1 VKGGL
6 LVEAQALWMSGID
19 LKGNGEEPAEIAM
32 ILERAIAG
40 DSRAFEQILRLY
52 ERRVL
57 MLSWRLLGNMEDAQD
72 SAQEV
77 FLRAFRYL
85 HRVDVTKP
93 VEAWLVRITV
103 NVCRDLGK
111 HRRRRLILAAEFKGP
126 GVANTTPHSD
136 LESDEQKKMLREAI
150 ASLPLKERAAFILRD
165 IEGLP
170 TSEVACILNSSET
183 TVRSQ
188 ISIARVKIRKAV
200 ERLQGGSR

>member
-1 VKGGL
+1 MKGGL
-6 LVEAQALWMSGID
+6 LVEAQALWMLGID
-19 LKGNGEEPAEIAM
+19 RKGNGEEPAEIAM

-72 SAQEV
+72 STQEV

-85 HRVDVTKP
+85 HRVDVSKP

-103 NVCRDLGK
+103 NVCRDFGK
-111 HRRRRLILAAEFKGP
+111 HRRRRLILATEFTGP
-126 GVANTTPHSD
+126 RVANDTPHSD

-150 ASLPLKERAAFILRD
+150 ASLPLKERAAFVLRD

-170 TSEVACILNSSET
+170 TSEVAGILNSSET

-188 ISIARVKIRKAV
+188 ICIARVKIRKAV
-200 ERLQGGSR
+200 ERLQGGLR

>member
-19 LKGNGEEPAEIAM
+19 LKGNGEEPAEIAL

-72 SAQEV
+72 STQEV

-103 NVCRDLGK
+103 NVCRDFGK
-111 HRRRRLILAAEFKGP
+111 HQRRRLILAAEFEGP
-126 GVANTTPHSD
+126 GVANDTPHSE

-150 ASLPLKERAAFILRD
+150 ANLPLKERAAFVLRD

-170 TSEVACILNSSET
+170 TSEVAGILNSSET

-200 ERLQGGSR
+200 ERLQGGPR